1 MPRKPLSEYNLD
13 NSEDDDRVIQVVP
26 VVATGTNVGVM
37 AKRIRQMERKKRQVY
52 QPPPERPLAGDL
64 SSSESDESETDS
76 ENASLINQ

>member
-1 MPRKPLSEYNLD
+1 
-13 NSEDDDRVIQVVP
+13 
-26 VVATGTNVGVM
+26 
-37 AKRIRQMERKKRQVY
+37 MERKKRQVY